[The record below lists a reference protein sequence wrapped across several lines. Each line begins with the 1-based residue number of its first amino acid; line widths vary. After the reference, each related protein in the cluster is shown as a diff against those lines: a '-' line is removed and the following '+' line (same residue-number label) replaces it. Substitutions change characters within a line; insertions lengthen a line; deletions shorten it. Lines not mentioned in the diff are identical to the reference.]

1 MGALKVY
8 NPKEVVF
15 IFDGIPL
22 ESGIIDGSFI
32 SLNRNSRNASLN
44 VGADSGGTMVVI
56 NDRSVTV
63 TLSLRKGSV
72 TNDKLMDIIATEEA
86 IDGQKRV
93 GPLTIEDFSG
103 RSLSFGQEAFL
114 DGPPD
119 DEFATDEGEVT
130 WTWMVLNMVVDVRG
144 SSDAASAFAGSI

>member
-32 SLNRNSRNASLN
+32 TLSRVSRNASIN
-44 VGADSGGTMVVI
+44 VGADGGGTLVRI
-56 NDRSVTV
+56 NDKSTTV

-72 TNDKLMDIIATEEA
+72 TNDKLMDIIAAEEA

-93 GPLTIEDFSG
+93 GPVTIEDFSG
-103 RSLSFGQEAFL
+103 NSLSFGQEGFL

-119 DEFATDEGEVT
+119 DEFSTDEGEVT
-130 WTWMVLNMVVDVRG
+130 WTWMVLEMEVDVRG
-144 SSDAASAFAGSI
+144 SSDAAGVA